1 MKGIILLLIFVAGLA
16 RLEAHAFLK
25 DANPGVGSTIQT
37 SPSEVRIRFT
47 ENIEPAVSSI
57 QVFDASGKE
66 VDKRDL
72 HLDRSDHAL
81 LHVSLP
87 PARRGNL
94 QGRVARSFCRYTRD
108 KRKLHFPG
116 RSLGIRTEKNLMVT
130 ALIIT
135 RAVHIAASILIAG
148 IFTFD
153 LVTLGLTGRSESND
167 LHEVER
173 RLFRLALWSL
183 IAALLSALFGFG
195 SKSRA

>member
-1 MKGIILLLIFVAGLA
+1 MKGLILLLIFVAGLA

-87 PARRGNL
+87 RLGAGTYKVVWRVVSVDTHVTNGN
-94 QGRVARSFCRYTRD
+94 
-108 KRKLHFPG
+108 
-116 RSLGIRTEKNLMVT
+116 
-130 ALIIT
+130 
-135 RAVHIAASILIAG
+135 
-148 IFTFD
+148 FTFR
-153 LVTLGLTGRSESND
+153 VVR
-167 LHEVER
+167 
-173 RLFRLALWSL
+173 
-183 IAALLSALFGFG
+183 
-195 SKSRA
+195 